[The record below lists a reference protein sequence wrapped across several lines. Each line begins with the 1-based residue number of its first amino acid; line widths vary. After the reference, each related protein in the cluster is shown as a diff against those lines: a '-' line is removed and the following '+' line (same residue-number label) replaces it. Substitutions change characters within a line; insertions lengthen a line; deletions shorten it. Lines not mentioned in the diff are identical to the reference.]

1 MLCPHPAPLLAPH
14 QWPNPVPG
22 LFPGHF
28 NWLYALQICFNPW
41 WQLTLS
47 LDMLLQCLDKSVIL
61 CSKAILYSS
70 APSSSS
76 LSLVSFTF
84 VSSALVVISTGP
96 PASSLSDPINDNL
109 LAFKK
114 SEIHFCLLC
123 NGWRRLSGEA
133 LFCVRKMYMY
143 KLPVLSCCIGGGHK
157 TGFWTNWPMT
167 TFHTYML

>member
-1 MLCPHPAPLLAPH
+1 MLCPYPAPLLAPH

-47 LDMLLQCLDKSVIL
+47 LDMLLQCLEKSVIL

-76 LSLVSFTF
+76 LPLVSFT
-84 VSSALVVISTGP
+84 L
-96 PASSLSDPINDNL
+96 SLL
-109 LAFKK
+109 LWLLSQLGLLLLLYLIQSRTVLWAFKK

-123 NGWRRLSGEA
+123 NGWRRLSVEA
-133 LFCVRKMYMY
+133 LFCYSVRTMYIYM
-143 KLPVLSCCIGGGHK
+143 LPVISCWIGSSSGHR
-157 TGFWTNWPMT
+157 TGF
-167 TFHTYML
+167 